1 MKKNLLFFFTGII
14 LTLLVWLGLYGLLSK
29 NSQNFFLIKN
39 SIISYQIHSILDKYL
54 PTPEPKKTETA
65 ILKAFTSS
73 YWDQFT
79 TYFWPDEVVSFQT
92 MVSGDFDGIWAYIE
106 ESAGGIYIKWVIP
119 NSPAQLW
126 GLLPGDV
133 IQKVDDT
140 QLFNVSAEEAI
151 KKIRWPAGSEVVLEI
166 FSTLLGVKKTVALIR
181 NNIELPIITDTLIG
195 NVLVIELTS
204 FNDHSSDDMKQ
215 VLKKNTGKYN
225 HILLDLRNNGG
236 GTLQAAVDVASI
248 FIPKGKIVVSVEGKT
263 IEQYRSYGEN
273 ITTLPLTILVNGETA
288 SAAEILASALHTHL
302 RSSLVGSQ
310 TYGKWS
316 VQEIFDLSNG
326 GQIKVTT
333 SHWRTAAGD
342 FLDGVGIT
350 PDTIILPTA
359 QEVTEWKD
367 GQRIRALEMIK
378 K

>member
-1 MKKNLLFFFTGII
+1 M
-14 LTLLVWLGLYGLLSK
+14 
-29 NSQNFFLIKN
+29 
-39 SIISYQIHSILDKYL
+39 
-54 PTPEPKKTETA
+54 
-65 ILKAFTSS
+65 
-73 YWDQFT
+73 
-79 TYFWPDEVVSFQT
+79 
-92 MVSGDFDGIWAYIE
+92 
-106 ESAGGIYIKWVIP
+106 
-119 NSPAQLW
+119 
-126 GLLPGDV
+126 
-133 IQKVDDT
+133 
-140 QLFNVSAEEAI
+140 
-151 KKIRWPAGSEVVLEI
+151 LEI

-310 TYGKWS
+310 TYGK
-316 VQEIFDLSNG
+316 
-326 GQIKVTT
+326 
-333 SHWRTAAGD
+333 
-342 FLDGVGIT
+342 
-350 PDTIILPTA
+350 
-359 QEVTEWKD
+359 
-367 GQRIRALEMIK
+367 
-378 K
+378 